1 MNKLTTAAT
10 AFAAGLL
17 AMYLFDETSGR
28 RRRALWRDRAWSGAR
43 SAIHRGERQARHLG
57 NPARRLAVTGHL
69 DRHSHRPPEND
80 HQLHERIRAQLG
92 RVVSHPHAIHLR
104 VMDGAV
110 TLTGHVLRHEVVP
123 LLNCVRAIA
132 GVKRMDNRLEE
143 HPEPGNIPSLQGTG
157 RLERAQTPDSAPA
170 RTAYRATEWQ

>member
-17 AMYLFDETSGR
+17 AMYLFDENSGR
-28 RRRALWRDRAWSGAR
+28 RRRALWRDRASSGAR
-43 SAIHRGERQARHLG
+43 SVLQRGGRQARHLV
-57 NPARRLAVTGHL
+57 NQARGLAATGHL
-69 DRHSHRPPEND
+69 DRHTHRPPEND

-104 VMDGAV
+104 VVDGSV

-123 LLNCVRAIA
+123 LINCVRGIA

-143 HPEPGNIPSLQGTG
+143 HPEPGNVPALQGTG
-157 RLERAQTPDSAPA
+157 RRQRVEAADATPA
-170 RTAYRATEWQ
+170 RTPYRATEWQ